1 MPLPNELMLLSIVAV
16 AGGFYGF
23 ILGFRL
29 LARKR
34 LLLNTPT
41 SKIRSASLGL
51 VEISG
56 VASSPY
62 SLPAP
67 ISGLRCFL
75 YQTTAWVQ
83 SDESKAH
90 QWKKV
95 AEESLHIPFF
105 VDDGTGQLLVDPHGA
120 ELDLHRDF
128 RQTYSDTIFS
138 PHAPPQVSN
147 FLARHGATETSKVR
161 IEERCIKPNDPL
173 FIIGT
178 MAENPGIEVRPSPL
192 AVIPHNLPPTDLARQ
207 PDLPVPFLPEI
218 IRLSEPSNPS
228 VPLDMT
234 QQSKIAAALT
244 KAGIVNAAAW
254 MAAGIPYHG
263 VTVADSPRLS
273 QVSVNGD
280 NEDKDKDRDRG
291 FPEKL
296 NQQAALD
303 LTPPVVL
310 MKGENDPAFLI
321 SSSNQH
327 DLVRS
332 LGWKSAAMIWFGAA
346 LMLLGV
352 YVLLAHWQ
360 LL

>member
-1 MPLPNELMLLSIVAV
+1 MPVCTSLLILNSAPLNRSKKTVRRLLMPLPNELMLLSLVAV
-16 AGGFYGF
+16 AGGLYCF
-23 ILGFRL
+23 IRGFRL

-56 VASSPY
+56 VATSPY

-67 ISGLRCFL
+67 ISGLPCFL
-75 YQTTAWVQ
+75 YHTTAWVQ
-83 SDESKAH
+83 SDESKTH
-90 QWKKV
+90 EWKKD

-105 VDDGTGQLLVDPHGA
+105 ADDGTGRLLVDPHGA

-138 PHAPPQVSN
+138 PQAPPQVSN

-192 AVIPHNLPPTDLARQ
+192 AVIPHNLPPTNLASE
-207 PDLPVPFLPEI
+207 PELPVPFPPEV

-244 KAGIVNAAAW
+244 KAGIVNATAW

-273 QVSVNGD
+273 RVSVNGND
-280 NEDKDKDRDRG
+280 NDEEKERDRG
-291 FPEKL
+291 IPEKL

-303 LTPPVVL
+303 HTPPVVL
-310 MKGENDPAFLI
+310 MKGEN
-321 SSSNQH
+321 
-327 DLVRS
+327 
-332 LGWKSAAMIWFGAA
+332 
-346 LMLLGV
+346 
-352 YVLLAHWQ
+352 
-360 LL
+360 

>member
-1 MPLPNELMLLSIVAV
+1 MPLPNELILLSIVAV
-16 AGGFYGF
+16 AGGCYGF

-34 LLLNTPT
+34 LLLNPPT

-51 VEISG
+51 VEING

-62 SLPAP
+62 SLPAA
-67 ISGLRCFL
+67 ISGLPCFL

-83 SDESKAH
+83 SDESKTH
-90 QWKKV
+90 EWKKV
-95 AEESLHIPFF
+95 AEESLHVPFF
-105 VDDGTGQLLVDPHGA
+105 VDDGTGQLLVNPHGA

-128 RQTYSDTIFS
+128 RQTYSDTIFA

-178 MAENPGIEVRPSPL
+178 MAENSGIEVKPSQL
-192 AVIPHNLPPTDLARQ
+192 AVIPHNLTPTNLSLQ
-207 PDLPVPFLPEI
+207 PDLPVAFPEV

-228 VPLDMT
+228 VPLDIT
-234 QQSKIAAALT
+234 QQSKVAAALT
-244 KAGIVNAAAW
+244 MAGIVNAAAW
-254 MAAGIPYHG
+254 TAAGIPYRG

-280 NEDKDKDRDRG
+280 DESKDRGRSI
-291 FPEKL
+291 PEKP
-296 NQQAALD
+296 NQQAHFN

-310 MKGENDPAFLI
+310 MKGENDPGFVI
-321 SSSNQH
+321 SSGSRH

-332 LGWKSAAMIWFGAA
+332 LRWKSAAMIWLGAA
-346 LMLLGV
+346 LMLLGI